1 MKSFV
6 PALCIVVGL
15 ISNVAALPAADVE
28 ARTDYPTVIP
38 GPGLP
43 SLESLGLTS
52 ADLYTKKPS
61 VRDDRE
67 WMDFAILYIARSPN
81 ELIRY
86 YSG

>member
-6 PALCIVVGL
+6 PALCIVLGL

-28 ARTDYPTVIP
+28 TRTDYPTVVP

-52 ADLYTKKPS
+52 AELYTKKPS

-67 WMDFAILYIARSPN
+67 WMD
-81 ELIRY
+81 
-86 YSG
+86 YSIYTSLLLLTN